1 MATIQI
7 IIIAVMAAFV
17 GFLTYLVVK
26 SILSPKKIEGIQK
39 LIKQG
44 KYGSAVKL
52 AKNMITKNPRDFKA
66 HYFLGK
72 AYLAEN
78 KPELALMEYK
88 IVNQTAIFDET
99 FGEREFRKQIAQL
112 YYKFN
117 QPEEALKEYLLL
129 TKLEPNVSEHFYNAG
144 KLFEN
149 RQKSDQAL
157 SFYQQAIKLD
167 RRNIKAHASLGL
179 LLFRAKQYGEAKKE
193 IDLAIS
199 LSPET
204 YSSYYYL
211 GKILKEGKD
220 YSGAI
225 NAFEKALRD
234 PEFKQRALIE
244 RGSCYLAVNAIDK
257 AIIEFDRAVSASA
270 DDSTQESLYA
280 RYFLATCYEKDR
292 KIDLALQQWE
302 KIYHHNHTF
311 RDVPAKLAQYKDL
324 QANDNMKEFLTSNT
338 DFFIDICKKIALSAY
353 NMEPRDVQIKKYG
366 CKFIATESKAEN
378 WQNVRQQVYVMIFYR
393 EPDLIEDSLLR
404 QQLEEMK
411 KQNYFKCILCT
422 SSGFTRPTIEFAE
435 NRPFE
440 LVGKDK
446 LEKILSNISF

>member
-7 IIIAVMAAFV
+7 IIIAFMAACV
-17 GFLTYLVVK
+17 GLLTYLVVK

-88 IVNQTAIFDET
+88 IVNQTAIFDDT
-99 FGEREFRKQIAQL
+99 FSEREFRKQIAQL

-117 QPEEALKEYLLL
+117 QPEEALKEYLFL

-167 RRNIKAHASLGL
+167 RRNVKAHASLGL
-179 LLFRAKQYGEAKKE
+179 LLYRAKQFGEAKKE

-220 YSGAI
+220 FPGAI

-244 RGSCYLAVNAIDK
+244 RGSCYMSVNALDK
-257 AIIEFDRAVSASA
+257 AIIEYDRAVAA
-270 DDSTQESLYA
+270 ATDETAQETLYA
-280 RYFLATCYEKDR
+280 RYFLAGCYEKDR
-292 KIDLALQQWE
+292 KIELALQQWE
-302 KIYHHNHTF
+302 KIYHQNHTF
-311 RDVPAKLAQYKDL
+311 RDVPAKLAQYRDL

-338 DFFIDICKKIALSAY
+338 DFFIDICKKLAFSAY
-353 NMEPRDVQIKKYG
+353 KMEPRDVQIKKYG

-378 WQNVRQQVYVMIFYR
+378 WQNVRQQVYVMLFYR
-393 EPDLIEDSLLR
+393 EPDLIEDIILR

-411 KQNYFKCILCT
+411 KQNYFKCIIFT
-422 SSGFTRPTIEFAE
+422 SSGFTRSTIEFAE

-440 LVGKDK
+440 LIGKDK
-446 LEKILSNISF
+446 LEQMLSKISF

>member
-1 MATIQI
+1 
-7 IIIAVMAAFV
+7 MAAFIGLLSYV
-17 GFLTYLVVK
+17 IIK

-99 FGEREFRKQIAQL
+99 FSEREFRRQIAQL
-112 YYKFN
+112 YFKFN
-117 QPEEALKEYLLL
+117 QPDEALKEYILL
-129 TKLEPNVSEHFYNAG
+129 TKLEPGVSEHFYNAG

-167 RRNIKAHASLGL
+167 RRNVKAHASLGL
-179 LLFRAKQYGEAKKE
+179 LLFRAKQFAEAKKE
-193 IDLAIS
+193 IDLAIA

-220 YSGAI
+220 YPGAI

-234 PEFKQRALIE
+234 PEFKQRSLIE
-244 RGSCYLAVNAIDK
+244 RGSCYMAVNAIDK
-257 AIIEFDRAVSASA
+257 AIIEFDRAVAAASNE
-270 DDSTQESLYA
+270 SGQETLYA
-280 RYFLATCYEKDR
+280 RYFLAGCYEKER
-292 KIDLALQQWE
+292 KIELALQQWE
-302 KIYHHNHTF
+302 KIYHQNHTF

-338 DFFIDICKKIALSAY
+338 DLFIEICKKLALSAY
-353 NMEPRDVQIKKYG
+353 KMEPRDIQIKKYG

-393 EPDLIEDSLLR
+393 EPDLIEDTLLR

-411 KQNYFKCILCT
+411 KQNYFKCVICT
-422 SSGFTRPTIEFAE
+422 SSGFTRATIEFAE

-440 LVGKDK
+440 LIGKDK
-446 LEKILSNISF
+446 LDQLLSKISF

>member
-7 IIIAVMAAFV
+7 IIIAVMAAFIGLLSYV
-17 GFLTYLVVK
+17 IVK

-72 AYLAEN
+72 AYLADN

-99 FGEREFRKQIAQL
+99 FSEREFRRQIAQL

-117 QPEEALKEYLLL
+117 QPEEALKEYILL

-167 RRNIKAHASLGL
+167 RRNVKAHASLGL
-179 LLFRAKQYGEAKKE
+179 LLFRAKQFAEAKKE
-193 IDLAIS
+193 IDLAIA

-220 YSGAI
+220 YPGAI

-244 RGSCYLAVNAIDK
+244 RGSCYMAANAIDK
-257 AIIEFDRAVSASA
+257 AIIEFDRAVAAAS
-270 DDSTQESLYA
+270 DDSGQETLYA
-280 RYFLATCYEKDR
+280 RYFLALCYEKER
-292 KIDLALQQWE
+292 KIELALQQWE
-302 KIYHHNHTF
+302 KIYHQNHTF
-311 RDVPAKLAQYKDL
+311 RDVPAKLAQYRDL

-338 DFFIDICKKIALSAY
+338 DLFIEICKKLALSAY
-353 NMEPRDVQIKKYG
+353 KMEPRDIQIKKYG

-378 WQNVRQQVYVMIFYR
+378 WQNVRQQVFVMIFYR
-393 EPDLIEDSLLR
+393 EPDLIEDTLLR

-411 KQNYFKCILCT
+411 KQNYFKCVVFT
-422 SSGFTRPTIEFAE
+422 SSGFTRATIEFAE

-446 LEKILSNISF
+446 LDQLLSKISF